1 MFYSRKRCRRESSR
15 TTARSGDCQG
25 RQKLDDFVKSIM
37 EQSAQVL
44 NEDAT
49 MKKLQQKIL
58 DVIGPLSRLWK
69 VLENIKNASDDTAQ
83 CLLKIKQYVF

>member
-1 MFYSRKRCRRESSR
+1 M
-15 TTARSGDCQG
+15 G
-25 RQKLDDFVKSIM
+25 
-37 EQSAQVL
+37 QSAQVL
-44 NEDAT
+44 NEDPT